1 MVQKSVQRHPA
12 SISRA
17 TLPSG
22 ACDLLPSQ
30 VRDTLPPASSLLAWF
45 PAGGKHEGDHT
56 HDRQ

>member
-1 MVQKSVQRHPA
+1 MVQKGVQRHPA

-30 VRDTLPPASSLLAWF
+30 VRDTLPPAFSPLAWF

-56 HDRQ
+56 S